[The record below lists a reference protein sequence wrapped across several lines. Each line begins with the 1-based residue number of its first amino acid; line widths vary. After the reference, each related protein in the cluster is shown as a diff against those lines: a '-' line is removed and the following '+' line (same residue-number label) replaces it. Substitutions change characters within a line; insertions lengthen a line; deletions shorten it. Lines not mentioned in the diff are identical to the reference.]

1 MKISIDTLSNKKIT
15 LEIKKEDTI
24 KDIKKKIEELEGL
37 KSNQLDLFSNN
48 EKLEDMFKVTN
59 KCNIFMKLK

>member
-15 LEIKKEDTI
+15 IDIEKEDTI
-24 KDIKKKIEELEGL
+24 KDIKKKIEKMEGL
-37 KSNQLDLFSNN
+37 NSNKIDFFSNN
-48 EKLEDMFKVTN
+48 EKLKDKYKITN